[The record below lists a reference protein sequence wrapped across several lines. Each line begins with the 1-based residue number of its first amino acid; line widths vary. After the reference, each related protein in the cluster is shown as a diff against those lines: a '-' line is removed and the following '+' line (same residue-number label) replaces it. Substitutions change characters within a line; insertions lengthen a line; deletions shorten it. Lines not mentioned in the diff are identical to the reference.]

1 MRILITGGAGFIGS
15 NLLIQ
20 LDQAEHTVRIL
31 DNFSNGDSGFDH
43 SKTNNVIIGDI
54 RDYNFCEEA
63 TRDIDAVIHLAAK
76 GNVADS
82 IKNPDENFQNNV
94 KGTFNIL
101 KACEKNGVNKFI
113 LASTGGALMGNCE
126 LPVNESSVPKPISP
140 YGASK
145 LACEGY
151 CQAFSHIHDINI
163 NILRFANVYGP
174 YSLNKVGLVNTVMRN
189 ISNNKPIVV
198 YGDGSSTRD
207 FIFVDDLCRG
217 IIQALHHN
225 NKGCDVFHLGTGIE
239 TSIIEL
245 INTIIRT
252 SKKEGVSI
260 KYFDKRLGEVL
271 NNFSSPNKAKEKL
284 NFLPSTNLDLG
295 VQKTWEWHLQ
305 TFSTKENI

>member
-15 NLLIQ
+15 NLLMQ
-20 LDQAEHTVRIL
+20 LDQTEHKVRIL
-31 DNFSNGDSGFDH
+31 DNFSNGDSGYDH

-82 IKNPDENFQNNV
+82 INNPDENFQNNV
-94 KGTFNIL
+94 QGTFNIL
-101 KACEKNGVNKFI
+101 KACAKNGVIKFI

-189 ISNNKPIVV
+189 ISNKEPIIV

-207 FIFVDDLCRG
+207 FIYVDDLCRG

-225 NKGCDVFHLGTGIE
+225 NKGCDVFHL
-239 TSIIEL
+239 
-245 INTIIRT
+245 
-252 SKKEGVSI
+252 
-260 KYFDKRLGEVL
+260 
-271 NNFSSPNKAKEKL
+271 
-284 NFLPSTNLDLG
+284 
-295 VQKTWEWHLQ
+295 
-305 TFSTKENI
+305 